1 MQSLMRRSSW
11 MDHDDVDF
19 ISFNDVAAGSMHVL
33 LKAEVMRSQ
42 IFWKVTIWDADLDQA
57 NIHARRIKNI
67 CEDNKQVNW
76 YFQRRHRI

>member
-1 MQSLMRRSSW
+1 

-42 IFWKVTIWDADLDQA
+42 IF
-57 NIHARRIKNI
+57 
-67 CEDNKQVNW
+67 
-76 YFQRRHRI
+76 